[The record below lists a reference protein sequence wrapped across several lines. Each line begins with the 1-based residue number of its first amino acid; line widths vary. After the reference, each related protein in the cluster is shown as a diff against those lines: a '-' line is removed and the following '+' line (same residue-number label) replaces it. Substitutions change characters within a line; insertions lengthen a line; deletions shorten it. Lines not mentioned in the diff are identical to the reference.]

1 LPSPRSIVHRVFI
14 GKDGLRAIW
23 SVLIFVAIF
32 AAICAALVLVLRQL
46 SPPPRGGNVAISEVS
61 LQSVYINESLLAF
74 ATLLSTWIM
83 SKIERRGRRY
93 GYGETRRLQKFLAGL
108 GWGVILISLLVV
120 LLWKSGLLII
130 ERQLIFGWDVL
141 CYGVLWFFAFCL
153 LGIFEESISHGFLLY
168 TLTRGLTRFYRR
180 VFQTRYSATLGFWT
194 SAAILCLVF
203 SFVHSG
209 NPGESPFGLVS
220 VFLIGMFVCLS
231 IWRTGSLWCAVGI
244 HAAWDWGQSFLFG
257 VANSGTMNQHRLLA
271 THPQGPAIL
280 SGGTTGPEGSILVV
294 GVLALGI
301 VIVVFTLPKGRYQAD
316 AENGDQSQKPP
327 FQVPASD
334 QL

>member
-1 LPSPRSIVHRVFI
+1 
-14 GKDGLRAIW
+14 
-23 SVLIFVAIF
+23 
-32 AAICAALVLVLRQL
+32 
-46 SPPPRGGNVAISEVS
+46 
-61 LQSVYINESLLAF
+61 
-74 ATLLSTWIM
+74 
-83 SKIERRGRRY
+83 
-93 GYGETRRLQKFLAGL
+93 
-108 GWGVILISLLVV
+108 
-120 LLWKSGLLII
+120 
-130 ERQLIFGWDVL
+130 
-141 CYGVLWFFAFCL
+141 
-153 LGIFEESISHGFLLY
+153 
-168 TLTRGLTRFYRR
+168 
-180 VFQTRYSATLGFWT
+180 
-194 SAAILCLVF
+194 
-203 SFVHSG
+203 
-209 NPGESPFGLVS
+209 
-220 VFLIGMFVCLS
+220 MFVCLS